1 MGANQSSDA
10 RSSSGAGHRAAG
22 EVAGEVKTCYYDLL
36 GIDDQATEDE

>member
-22 EVAGEVKTCYYDLL
+22 EVKTCYYDLL